1 MKLNSVFV
9 PFILASMFISL
20 PVHAVSD
27 IGVSNI
33 QKRGTVYCGTNKN
46 NHDLA
51 YKDADGVWKGFDA
64 AVCRAVAAAL
74 LGNKERF
81 TMKPIRI
88 EDAPKALHRGDI
100 DFMIGEFSLPAETEI
115 SSNVL
120 MADVLYFEKVMIL
133 AHKIEGA
140 KSLEAYQDAKI
151 CMVRSSIDTYLMN
164 NFIYKYKLNL
174 KPLYYATRDQAIE
187 GFFLNRCTLL
197 TGASN
202 ELKTIVNTK
211 FKGKDYV
218 EVIPEVIG
226 LRPVYVM
233 VDKSTPNLGITLKWI
248 INALRLIE
256 TYNINSENLPMMMGD
271 SDPSIQNLLGNQPEL
286 WKKFKVHPQWM
297 RKFIADEGN
306 FREMYQRYLGPGT
319 AIDLDELQEEHGLA
333 QPKPFI

>member
-1 MKLNSVFV
+1 MKLISSFLF
-9 PFILASMFISL
+9 FIVGFMSL
-20 PVHAVSD
+20 LSQSQAAD
-27 IGVSNI
+27 LGVSNI
-33 QKRGTVYCGTNKN
+33 QKRGTVYCGTNRN

-51 YKDADGVWKGFDA
+51 YKDADGAWRGFDA

-88 EDAPKALHRGDI
+88 EDAPKALHHGDI

-115 SSNVL
+115 TSNVL
-120 MADVLYFEKVMIL
+120 MADILYFEKVMIL

-140 KSLEAYQDAKI
+140 KSLEAYQNTKI

-187 GFFLNRCTLL
+187 GFFLNRCSLL
-197 TGASN
+197 SGASN

-218 EVIPEVIG
+218 EIIPEVIG
-226 LRPVYVM
+226 IRPVYVM
-233 VDKSTPNLGITLKWI
+233 VDKNTPNLGITLKWI
-248 INALRLIE
+248 INALRLID

-271 SDPSIQNLLGNQPEL
+271 KDPSIQNLLGNQPEL
-286 WKKFKVHPQWM
+286 WEKFKVYPKWM
-297 RKFIADEGN
+297 RKFIAEEGN
-306 FREMYQRYLGPGT
+306 FREMYQRYLGPDS
-319 AIDLDELQEEHGLA
+319 AIGLDDFQEEHGLA